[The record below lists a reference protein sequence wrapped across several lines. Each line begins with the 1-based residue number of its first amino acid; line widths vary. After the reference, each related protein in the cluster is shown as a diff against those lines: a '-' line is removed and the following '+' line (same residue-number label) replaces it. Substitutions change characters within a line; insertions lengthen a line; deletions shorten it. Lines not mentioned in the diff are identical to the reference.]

1 MALIN
6 SKWRKDIGDNV
17 ANALIRTTGAG
28 VTALAIH
35 KLTEPAFV
43 QKGNINETIAN
54 LTPAAMS
61 VIGLLGDFFVSE
73 PKIRAFFQGMSTFA
87 LLRTTSQFIAGS
99 GAYMGIEGKA
109 AENEGVSGVPA
120 IMNGT
125 PGIMNGTPAYTPA
138 LNASVNPRTAIA
150 NTAANVRTTNE
161 MTESKANSLAG
172 TMIQN

>member
-99 GAYMGIEGKA
+99 GAYMGIEGKV

-120 IMNGT
+120 IMNGA
-125 PGIMNGTPAYTPA
+125 PNIMNGLPAYTP
-138 LNASVNPRTAIA
+138 NYRTAVNNAAATVA
-150 NTAANVRTTNE
+150 NTAATSDE
-161 MTESKANSLAG
+161 IKANQLAG
-172 TMIQN
+172 TIINN